1 MKYYILR
8 NYLNFQVCDELATW
22 IKENKN
28 KSFFEDANM
37 DGKRLTTRYSTE
49 FEFPRKAYDLQKKI
63 IEMLKIKDYSLV
75 NFKDGMVADFADIG
89 DTCYKHTDRVWKE
102 GTITL
107 HCNIK
112 LTNCEGGE
120 PFVEDET
127 FIFNKGDLL
136 IYPVSVVEHGSKIVT
151 GTIPRMIW
159 TFGFSIS
166 PEDYIRIFI
175 ENTLNLN

>member
-8 NYLNFQVCDELATW
+8 NYLNSQICDELSNW
-22 IKENKN
+22 ITENKN
-28 KSFFEDANM
+28 KPFFEDANM

-49 FEFPRKAYDLQKKI
+49 FEFPLIAYDLQTKI
-63 IEMLKIKDYSLV
+63 IETLKIKDYFLT
-75 NFKDGMVADFADIG
+75 NFKKGMVADFADIG

-120 PFVEDET
+120 PFIEEEKIVL
-127 FIFNKGDLL
+127 NKGDML
-136 IYPVSVVEHGSKIVT
+136 IYPVSVVQHGSHIVT

-159 TFGFSIS
+159 TFGFSIT
-166 PEDYIRIFI
+166 PKDYNRIFI
-175 ENTLNLN
+175 EDNWAPH